1 MKSSGAT
8 HLTLDTRDLTI
19 SGVKIGGNDC
29 RYEKSELL
37 EPFGQALR
45 IELPPEVR
53 SKEDSI
59 FVVTISY
66 CTSPN
71 SSAVQWLSPQQTKG
85 GTHPYL
91 FTQCQAIHARSFVPC
106 QDTPMAKVLHINT
119 CDDSFFIVVVV
130 VVL

>member
-1 MKSSGAT
+1 M
-8 HLTLDTRDLTI
+8 
-19 SGVKIGGNDC
+19 KIGGNDC
-29 RYEKSELL
+29 RYEKSEVL

-45 IELPPEVR
+45 IEIPEKLR
-53 SKEDSI
+53 SEDSI
-59 FVVTISY
+59 FVATISY

-106 QDTPMAKVLHINT
+106 QDTPMAKVLYNT
-119 CDDSFFIVVVV
+119 RDGSPHA
-130 VVL
+130 LW